1 MAFEI
6 DPIHSQVTFSVR
18 HLMVSNVRGTFN
30 VIRGHL
36 HIDEQNPANSW
47 VDAEADAASVN
58 TRNEARDGH
67 LRSADFFEADKYPT
81 LTFKSTSVEQV
92 EGPEYKVTGD
102 LTMHG
107 VTRPVTFAVEYNGQN
122 AHPQMGTR
130 TGLTAKARI
139 NRKDFGLTYG
149 TMVESSQ
156 VVVSENVNIEIDL
169 EAIQTPDAAPK
180 TTSVA

>member
-6 DPIHSQVTFSVR
+6 DPNHSQVTFSVR

-30 VIRGHL
+30 VFGGRL

-47 VDAEADAASVN
+47 VDAQADVASVN
-58 TRNEARDGH
+58 TRNETRDGH

-81 LTFKSTSVEQV
+81 LTFKSTKVEQV

-102 LTMHG
+102 LTIHG
-107 VTRPVTFAVEYNGQN
+107 VTRPVSFDVEYHGQN
-122 AHPQMGTR
+122 SHPQMGVR
-130 TGLTAKARI
+130 TGLTAKTRI

-156 VVVSENVNIEIDL
+156 VVVSEHVNIEIDL
-169 EAIQTPDAAPK
+169 EAVQTLDATPEP
-180 TTSVA
+180 TSVA